1 MSDENKEP
9 MVDHKNGTTQ
19 LSDQELDAV
28 VGGDDNSTF
37 LYFVSDA
44 LRIDVGHVKDRH
56 CECARIS
63 VFTLTAFFKL
73 CGLHGQRA

>member
-44 LRIDVGHVKDRH
+44 LRMMSDMSKTVIANVRV
-56 CECARIS
+56 
-63 VFTLTAFFKL
+63 
-73 CGLHGQRA
+73 